1 MVTFIPFIIK
11 HQMKRSHTHIH
22 ARTQKKEKKK
32 RKEKKERN
40 RLVEDCYFGGDTDR
54 VQLGSWPE
62 HGHKSLA
69 KKLNQTADN

>member
-32 RKEKKERN
+32 KGRKKKRETDWLKTAISVATQTEYN
-40 RLVEDCYFGGDTDR
+40 WVPGQSTDTSH
-54 VQLGSWPE
+54 LP
-62 HGHKSLA
+62 K
-69 KKLNQTADN
+69 N